1 MPRWV
6 EDPALVQRNLKVS
19 EGSDGPMNTET
30 KREKEREKENS
41 MMSKDILAGL
51 VRLFNYENIPF
62 THLDQTE
69 NGLKFAKAGVFR

>member
-1 MPRWV
+1 
-6 EDPALVQRNLKVS
+6 
-19 EGSDGPMNTET
+19 MNTEP

>member
-6 EDPALVQRNLKVS
+6 DDPALVQRNLKVS

-51 VRLFNYENIPF
+51 VRLSNYENIPL
-62 THLDQTE
+62 THLGQTE
-69 NGLKFAKAGVFR
+69 NGLKLFKAGVFR